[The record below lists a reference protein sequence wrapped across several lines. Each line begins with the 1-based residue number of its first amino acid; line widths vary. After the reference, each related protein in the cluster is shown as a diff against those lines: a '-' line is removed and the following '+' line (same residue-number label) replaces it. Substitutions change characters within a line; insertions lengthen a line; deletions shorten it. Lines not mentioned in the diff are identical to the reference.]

1 MSRPAQPT
9 RLALCLALSLA
20 PLVPGWAEDT
30 PASPPGPAVAPAAP
44 ARPALEERSQDEASA
59 LQQRLP
65 QKQQQTLQAG
75 EESFL
80 ALWLPANAPQAEG
93 VVIIV
98 PGDGENPDWPVA
110 VGPLRRKLPDAG
122 WQTLALGLPDPQD
135 SQPVPRKESA
145 DKAAADS
152 DAGASSKDVQGES
165 GAATPTPESTA
176 EAGSGEPAQASSEAP
191 PAPDAAIERRKAY
204 AERVMARIQAGLD
217 FALQGKPKSIVLLG
231 HGTGAYW
238 AARYLAEREP
248 GEIHNLLIV
257 DAEVPR
263 DFRPALEDMVPRLQL
278 ATGDFYYK
286 DRRVDRDAA
295 KARLQASRRET
306 GKTYVQIGMNALP
319 ADRATEQDQLYR
331 RIRGWLSL
339 HIKQAPA
346 E

>member
-1 MSRPAQPT
+1 MPRPAQPT

-20 PLVPGWAEDT
+20 PLAPLLAEET
-30 PASPPGPAVAPAAP
+30 PASPPGPAVAPATP
-44 ARPALEERSQDEASA
+44 ARPDLEERSQDESKS

-65 QKQQQTLQAG
+65 EKQQQTLQAG
-75 EESFL
+75 DESFL

-122 WQTLALGLPDPQD
+122 WQTLALSLPDPQD
-135 SQPVPRKESA
+135 SQPLPRKESP

-152 DAGASSKDVQGES
+152 DAGASSKDVKGQA

-176 EAGSGEPAQASSEAP
+176 EAGSAEPAQASGEAP
-191 PAPDAAIERRKAY
+191 PAPDPAIERRKAY
-204 AERVMARIQAGLD
+204 ADRVMARIQAGLD
-217 FALQGKPKSIVLLG
+217 FALQDKPKSVILVG

-248 GEIHNLLIV
+248 GDIHNLLLV
-257 DAEVPR
+257 GAELPR
-263 DFRPALEDMVPRLQL
+263 DFRPALEDMVPRLPL
-278 ATGDFYYK
+278 AVGDFYYR
-286 DRRVDRDAA
+286 DRRDDRDAA
-295 KARLQASRRET
+295 KARLQASKRET
-306 GKTYVQIGMNALP
+306 GKTYVQIAMNALP

-339 HIKQAPA
+339 HLKAAQA